1 MTQHNQ
7 EDRTMSTQAIRRL
20 IQSVKDTE
28 LGQRIPARVA
38 QTEEDVAAIE
48 KAARALVAWNE
59 KGRPATDLDAARGY
73 GVMERIAREA
83 GEPITADG
91 GTSGDPKANG

>member
-1 MTQHNQ
+1 
-7 EDRTMSTQAIRRL
+7 MSTAKVREALARL
-20 IQSVKDTE
+20 RGWGDV
-28 LGQRIPARVA
+28 
-38 QTEEDVAAIE
+38 DVADAAESEVEAIE